1 MFIRESWRFM
11 IRFENVKK
19 IYPNGTV
26 ALDNINFQIED
37 GEFVFI
43 VGASGAGKSTVMKL
57 LMREE
62 KVSDGLI
69 EVDGQELKKLKNK
82 HIPKYRRRLGVVYQ
96 DFRLFPQMTVYENI
110 AFAMR
115 VMGFTRREI
124 EEKIPLIL
132 HIVALDEKQDRY
144 PNELSGGEQQR
155 VALGRALSG
164 NPSYIIADEP
174 TGNIDP
180 ELSKEIMSILVK
192 IHKMGKT
199 VVVVTHEAGLVDY
212 FGERVIRIN
221 SGKLVADIPA
231 GGK

>member
-1 MFIRESWRFM
+1 M

-19 IYPNGTV
+19 IYSNGTV
-26 ALDNINFQIED
+26 ALDNINIEIAD

-43 VGASGAGKSTVMKL
+43 VGASGAGKSTFMKL

-62 KVSDGLI
+62 TVSDGLL
-69 EVDGQELKKLKNK
+69 EVDGEELVKLKKRD
-82 HIPKYRRRLGVVYQ
+82 IPKYRRKLGVVYQ
-96 DFRLFPQMTVYENI
+96 DFRLFPHMTVYENI

-115 VMGFTRREI
+115 VTGYSKKQI
-124 EEKIPLIL
+124 EEKIPVIL

-144 PNELSGGEQQR
+144 PAELSGGEQQR
-155 VALGRALSG
+155 VALGRAFSV

-180 ELSKEIMSILVK
+180 ELSKEIISTLIK

-199 VVVVTHEAGLVDY
+199 VIVVTHETDLVDY
-212 FGERVIRIN
+212 FGERVVKIHA
-221 SGKLVADIPA
+221 GKLVADIPA
-231 GGK
+231 GGNK

>member
-1 MFIRESWRFM
+1 M

-26 ALDNINFQIED
+26 ALDNISLEIAD

-62 KVSDGLI
+62 TVSDGIL
-69 EVDGQELKKLKNK
+69 EVDGQELIKLKKKN
-82 HIPKYRRRLGVVYQ
+82 IPKYRRQLGVVYQ
-96 DFRLFPQMTVYENI
+96 DFRLFPKMTVYENI

-180 ELSKEIMSILVK
+180 ELSKEIMSVLIK

-199 VVVVTHEAGLVDY
+199 VVVVTHESGLVDY

-221 SGKLVADIPA
+221 SGKLVSDIPA
-231 GGK
+231 GGN